1 MALTGK
7 EISQM
12 HAQYIAQSWSK
23 SGGAA
28 RAIERGEGVYLYDY
42 DGNKITDMSSLLVC
56 ANLGHSLPEIVN
68 AIKAQ
73 ADKLCFAAPCYATE
87 AKSTLA
93 KKIVDIAGADH
104 FQRVLFTNAGA
115 DANENAIKIARNF
128 TGRTKIFNRYR
139 SYHGATLGASNA
151 SGDWRRFAAEVGGA
165 NGFVKFIDPPIM
177 MVGIKLMKKKL
188 PNIICTC

>member
-56 ANLGHSLPEIVN
+56 AN
-68 AIKAQ
+68 
-73 ADKLCFAAPCYATE
+73 
-87 AKSTLA
+87 
-93 KKIVDIAGADH
+93 
-104 FQRVLFTNAGA
+104 
-115 DANENAIKIARNF
+115 
-128 TGRTKIFNRYR
+128 
-139 SYHGATLGASNA
+139 
-151 SGDWRRFAAEVGGA
+151 
-165 NGFVKFIDPPIM
+165 
-177 MVGIKLMKKKL
+177 
-188 PNIICTC
+188 